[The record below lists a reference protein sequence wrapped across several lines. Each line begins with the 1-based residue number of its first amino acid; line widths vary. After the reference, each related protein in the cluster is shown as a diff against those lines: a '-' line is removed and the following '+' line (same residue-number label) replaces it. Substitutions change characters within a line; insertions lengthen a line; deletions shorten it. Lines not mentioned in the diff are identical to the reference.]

1 MRRAAWGP
9 RVDLALAV
17 RCHRLA
23 HLSSTSE
30 QSAFSQTEIIG
41 TGPKLSSYHKM
52 LCEKSAAGAAGF
64 AWSPRE
70 VVEDANCQAGV

>member
-1 MRRAAWGP
+1 MRKAAWGP

-30 QSAFSQTEIIG
+30 QSVFAQTEIIG
-41 TGPKLSSYHKM
+41 TGHNLSSYYKM
-52 LCEKSAAGAAGF
+52 LCEMSAVGAAGI
-64 AWSPRE
+64 AWPLRE
-70 VVEDANCQAGV
+70 PVEDANC